1 MPHLTH
7 GVRVCLL
14 VMIGVRADEHQGTGG
29 CWRSVSRV
37 HPVLGGAAAVLAPA
51 RDGRTPVVAV
61 GDGVLG
67 FEKAVPE
74 VFPDTEEQRC
84 WFHVSSNVVA
94 ALPKSVHPGAKS
106 ALAQIHKLRTATW
119 QCSRST
125 RWRPTTG
132 PRGPTGSR
140 RSPRSP

>member
-67 FEKAVPE
+67 VEKAVPE
-74 VFPDTEEQRC
+74 GFPDTEEHR
-84 WFHVSSNVVA
+84 
-94 ALPKSVHPGAKS
+94 GAKS
-106 ALAQIHKLRTATW
+106 ALAQIHKLRTATR

-132 PRGPTGSR
+132 PRGPTGPR
-140 RSPRSP
+140 RSPRSPSASR